1 MSEYAGIRYEK
12 PERAQDACVLL
23 AEERNRARVLA
34 GGTDLLID
42 VRAEG
47 AGDIGMIV
55 DIKGIEGIG
64 ELRWADSGE
73 LEIGACVT
81 MHQLQADE
89 AVRRAYPALAEGAE
103 SVGSLQ
109 VRHRAT
115 VGGNLCN
122 ASPCMDTAPPLLAL
136 GGKLRIAAPDGS
148 TRDVELS
155 DFFIGVKRTDL
166 QPGEIATA
174 IVVPAE
180 ARELDSAFDKIKR
193 VNGHDLALVNAAATY
208 HRERRVLRAA
218 VGSCGITPIPTPD
231 LTNFDPTRDV
241 EEVGARLAALA
252 LEHVSPISD
261 VRASAEYRNAMAALL
276 CRRLVRRLLAPEGA
290 EQSSTRSGAA
300 SAKKGA

>member
-1 MSEYAGIRYEK
+1 MSQVRYEK
-12 PERAQDACVLL
+12 PERAQDACALL

-42 VRAEG
+42 VRAKG
-47 AGDIGMIV
+47 AGEIGMIV
-55 DIKGIEGIG
+55 DIKGIDGIR

-89 AVRRAYPALAEGAE
+89 AVRRTYPGLAEGAE

-148 TRDVELS
+148 SRDVELS
-155 DFFIGVKRTDL
+155 DFFVGVKRTDL

-174 IVVPAE
+174 IIIPAE

-218 VGSCGITPIPTPD
+218 VGSCGVTPIPTPD
-231 LTNFDPTRDV
+231 LDNIDPQKDI

-261 VRASAEYRNAMAALL
+261 VRASAEYRQAMVGLL
-276 CRRLVRRLLAPEGA
+276 CRRLVRRLLSGDSAP
-290 EQSSTRSGAA
+290 
-300 SAKKGA
+300 KGA